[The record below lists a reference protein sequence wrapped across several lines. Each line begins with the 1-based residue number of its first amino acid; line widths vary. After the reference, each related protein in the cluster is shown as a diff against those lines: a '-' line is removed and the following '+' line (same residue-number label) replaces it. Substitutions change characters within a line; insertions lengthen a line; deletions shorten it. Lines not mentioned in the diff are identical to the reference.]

1 MLDLDVVI
9 ANALLQPSGEMT
21 ICRVHIY
28 FGGMFSCISQ
38 GSGYYDVYETKK
50 ELELFSKPSM
60 LPSEWQS

>member
-28 FGGMFSCISQ
+28 FREMFSCISQ
-38 GSGYYDVYETKK
+38 GSGYYGVYETKK
-50 ELELFSKPSM
+50 RIGIV
-60 LPSEWQS
+60 Q